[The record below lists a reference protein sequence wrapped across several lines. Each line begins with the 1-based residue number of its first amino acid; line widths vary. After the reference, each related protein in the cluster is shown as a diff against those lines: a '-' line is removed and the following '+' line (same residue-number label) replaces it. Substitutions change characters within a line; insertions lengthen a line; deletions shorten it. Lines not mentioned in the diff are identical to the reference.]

1 MERLMQHLRLTFTYI
16 KRRRTAFLEVTSF
29 SLLAVGLLTIV
40 STVALSRVPPPL
52 VTFILGAWVGVGYA
66 NLYSWTRPF
75 RFRNLKGYVTAFYKT
90 MTWPLALILEDK
102 REEALRLLRFFELTL
117 LFLAAAAF
125 AGSGPPV
132 DELPAFQ
139 REIYSLVLPFA
150 VMYLMVR
157 IAIPLVPDL
166 NRILSILFTL
176 LVSYLLLTGAYKRF
190 ADDAD
195 ALVRF
200 VAAHPA
206 ESLTVALTLWAFTF
220 FYQTVSRVTR
230 SRYIQLDPAAV
241 RPLGVAT
248 LPPLITERDERVMAV
263 HEAGHVF
270 AYLLVE
276 PKEDLSTAL
285 QGVSASIRPNATS
298 LGRVQN
304 EREEAHRLR
313 TEGELEWLML
323 RVLAGRA
330 AELTLLGESYSGSQ
344 GDTANWSHWAS
355 IYLGNGFGEEL
366 YDQPEDEAQRR
377 YNAGVFHRLREKQ
390 LVYLRAFLER
400 NRDILEE
407 LAHTLQQEKELD
419 SQALQAF
426 LSKRDIDIEEGGKE

>member
-1 MERLMQHLRLTFTYI
+1 MERLT
-16 KRRRTAFLEVTSF
+16 RRSQFALAYLKQRRAAIFEVMSF

-40 STVALSRVPPPL
+40 SIAALSRVPPPL
-52 VTFILGAWVGVGYA
+52 LTFVLGAWVGVGYA
-66 NLYSWTRPF
+66 NLYGWRGPPHVQ
-75 RFRNLKGYVTAFYKT
+75 NLKAFATALYRT
-90 MTWPLALILEDK
+90 MIWPLALILEDR
-102 REEALRLLRFFELTL
+102 REEALRLLRPFGLTL
-117 LFLAAAAF
+117 LFLVAAVF
-125 AGSGPPV
+125 AESGPPL
-132 DELPAFQ
+132 DELPEFQ
-139 REIYSLVLPFA
+139 REIYALIFPLAVL
-150 VMYLMVR
+150 YLMVR
-157 IAIPLVPDL
+157 VAIPLVPDL

-195 ALVRF
+195 ALARF
-200 VAAHPA
+200 LAAHPA

-248 LPPLITERDERVMAV
+248 LPPLITERDERVMAA
-263 HEAGHVF
+263 HEAGHVL

-304 EREEAHRLR
+304 EREEAHKLR

-344 GDTANWSHWAS
+344 GDTANWSRWAS
-355 IYLGNGFGEEL
+355 IYLSNGFGEEL
-366 YDQPEDEAQRR
+366 YNQPEDEAQRR
-377 YNAGVFHRLREKQ
+377 YNAGVFRRLRERQ
-390 LVYLRAFLER
+390 LAYLQGFLGR
-400 NRDILEE
+400 NQDMLEE